1 MLAFNDR
8 EARIAGVVV
17 TKEERSQTRAEL
29 RPYLRQC
36 RHVIGAIEMAGPLD
50 LFTPAAMRKYER
62 EIKKTPAAVSRD
74 PGDRES

>member
-1 MLAFNDR
+1 
-8 EARIAGVVV
+8 
-17 TKEERSQTRAEL
+17 
-29 RPYLRQC
+29 
-36 RHVIGAIEMAGPLD
+36 MAGPLD